1 MVKPVKCKGGS
12 KMFVIS
18 FILMLFALVGIVY
31 PTPLHK
37 KIKFKQI
44 DLGKRLWNVILFILC
59 IILLSIF
66 APNQSQPADDTD
78 KKVKVETDT
87 DKTKKQPSIDQQNN
101 EQDADEKAKAQEE
114 QSKKDADE
122 ATKNDEEKSSESK
135 KSKTTTEQPKSTPNE
150 SESDQS
156 SNVYY
161 ANCKA
166 ARAAGA
172 APLYK
177 GEPGYSSKLD
187 RDGDGVACE

>member
-1 MVKPVKCKGGS
+1 
-12 KMFVIS
+12 MFVIF
-18 FILMLFALVGIVY
+18 FILMLFALVGIIY

-37 KIKFKQI
+37 KIKFKQV

-66 APNQSQPADDTD
+66 APGQSQPADDTD
-78 KKVKVETDT
+78 KKVKVETDI
-87 DKTKKQPSIDQQNN
+87 DKTKKQQKQPSTDQQNN
-101 EQDADEKAKAQEE
+101 EQDADAKAKAQEE

-135 KSKTTTEQPKSTPNE
+135 TTTEQPKSTPDE
-150 SESDQS
+150 SESDRS

>member
-1 MVKPVKCKGGS
+1 
-12 KMFVIS
+12 MFVIS
-18 FILMLFALVGIVY
+18 FILMLFALVGIIY

-37 KIKFKQI
+37 KIKFKQV

-66 APNQSQPADDTD
+66 APNQSQPADDID
-78 KKVKVETDT
+78 KKVKVETD
-87 DKTKKQPSIDQQNN
+87 KTNKQPKQPSTDQQNN

-114 QSKKDADE
+114 QSKKNADE
-122 ATKNDEEKSSESK
+122 ATKDDEEKSSESQ
-135 KSKTTTEQPKSTPNE
+135 KSQTTTEQPKSTPNE

-161 ANCKA
+161 ANCKE

-177 GEPGYSSKLD
+177 GEPGYASKLD